1 MKRTVL
7 MLFAAL
13 ALAAIVSSIPAVAHH
28 SFAATYDEEREQKIS
43 GALVTFLFRNP
54 HSFIHIDA
62 PDQKGVT
69 QRWVVE
75 WGGGNTL
82 DRSGVTRDTLR
93 AGDELVVVGKPG
105 RNPEDHRL
113 RMVSVERPKDGWK
126 WSGTFE

>member
-13 ALAAIVSSIPAVAHH
+13 ALAAIVSSIPVVAHH

-43 GALVTFLFRNP
+43 GSLVTFLFRNP
-54 HSFIHIDA
+54 HSFIHVDA
-62 PDQKGVT
+62 PDQKGVM